1 MKARSKFILWV
12 AALYAALLA
21 VPAALGV
28 LLAAGLPAG
37 EQEAFLAIVAE
48 RAPVL
53 AFAALILLF
62 VSVGA
67 VKWLFDQYLTAVHA
81 LAEQTGVVLGANAA
95 LRVTTQGGREVA
107 EAAAAINR
115 LADAHRA
122 LRLEFELRAKEAG
135 ARLEVERNRLA
146 ALMSEL
152 SEGVLVCN
160 AEGRILLYNERAK
173 ALFAAGATS
182 ATRAV
187 AALVG
192 LGRSVFALIDRDQ
205 IAHALEKLQR
215 LHQPGAVPPSTRFVI
230 ATAAGRL
237 LKTRAAPFVDSAGA
251 VAGIVLALEDVTGL
265 LDQEAARRGL
275 LQALAAGVRA
285 PTANIRA
292 AAENLAAY
300 PDMDAARREQFVQIV
315 AAESKGLSQQLDVAL
330 REYADALKAHLA
342 LEDMRAVDL
351 LGVVRQRI
359 GALLGMP
366 CELEA
371 VDEELWL
378 RVDSFAFVQAIAFL
392 ATRLH
397 DGYAV
402 QRLRFS
408 ARAAGGHAEL
418 DMGWDGSAVAS
429 EALSLWEDEPMRA
442 GAEQTPLT
450 LRDVLERHGGEVW
463 YQATELAGARGAQ
476 FRFLLPAGEAV
487 TAPGRVAAAPA
498 ESRPEYYDFDLFRE
512 SGATR
517 ALQERRLSELVYTAF
532 DTETTGLEP
541 SAGDEIIS
549 IGAVRIVNGR
559 LLKNEVFERLVD
571 PRRALSRASAA
582 IHGIGADALQGQPV
596 IEQVLPS
603 FHRFCEDSV
612 LLAHNAAFDMRFLQ
626 LKETSSGVR
635 FTQPVLDTLLL
646 SAAVHPNHADHR
658 LEAIA
663 ARLGLRLIG
672 RHTALGDALLTG
684 EIFLKLLPL
693 LAARGVATLGEA
705 LAASRETY
713 YARLQY

>member
-1 MKARSKFILWV
+1 MKARRKFLLWV
-12 AALYAALLA
+12 AGVYAVLLA
-21 VPAALGV
+21 VPGTLGA
-28 LLAAGLPAG
+28 LLAAGLTPA
-37 EQEAFLAIVAE
+37 EREAFLGFIAGE
-48 RAPVL
+48 APLL
-53 AFAALILLF
+53 AFAALILFF
-62 VSVGA
+62 VSFGA
-67 VKWLFDQYLTAVHA
+67 VKWLFDQYPTAVHA

-95 LRVTTQGGREVA
+95 LRVTTQGAREVA

-122 LRLEFELRAKEAG
+122 LRRDFELRATEAG
-135 ARLEVERNRLA
+135 AKLGEERNRLA
-146 ALMSEL
+146 ALMSQL

-160 AEGRILLYNERAK
+160 AEGRILLYNERAR
-173 ALFAAGATS
+173 ALFAAREAAAT
-182 ATRAV
+182 

-205 IAHALEKLQR
+205 IAHAMEKLAR
-215 LHQPGAVPPSTRFVI
+215 LRQSGAAPPTTRFVI

-237 LKTRAAPFVDSAGA
+237 LKVSAAPFVDAAGA

-265 LDQEAARRGL
+265 LDREAARRGL

-292 AAENLAAY
+292 AAENLAVY

-315 AAESKGLSQQLDVAL
+315 AAESKSLSRQLDTAL
-330 REYADALKAHLA
+330 REYAGALKANLA
-342 LEDMRAVDL
+342 LENMRALDL
-351 LGVVRQRI
+351 LGVVRQHI
-359 GALLGMP
+359 GASLGMAS
-366 CELEA
+366 ELEA
-371 VDEELWL
+371 VDEGLWL
-378 RVDSFAFVQAIAFL
+378 QIDSFAFVQALSFVA
-392 ATRLH
+392 ARLR
-397 DGYAV
+397 DAYAV
-402 QRLRFS
+402 RSLRFS
-408 ARAAGGHAEL
+408 ARAAGAHAEL

-429 EALSLWEDEPMRA
+429 DALSRWEDEPMQV

-463 YQATELAGARGAQ
+463 YKAADPVGGRTAR
-476 FRFLLPAGEAV
+476 FRFLLPAGDAA
-487 TAPGRVAAAPA
+487 TAQARVAVAPA
-498 ESRPEYYDFDLFRE
+498 GSRPEYYDFDLFRE

-517 ALQERRLSELVYTAF
+517 ELQERALSELAYTAF

-559 LLKNEVFERLVD
+559 LLKSEVFEQLVN
-571 PRRALSRASAA
+571 PRRALARESAA
-582 IHGIGADALQGQPV
+582 VHGIGAEALEGQPL

-612 LLAHNAAFDMRFLQ
+612 LVAHNAAFDMRFLQ
-626 LKETSSGVR
+626 LKEASSGVR

-646 SAAVHPNHADHR
+646 SAAVHPSHADHR
-658 LEAIA
+658 LESIA
-663 ARLGLRLIG
+663 ERLGVRVIG

-684 EIFLKLLPL
+684 EVFLKLLPL
-693 LAARGVATLGEA
+693 LAGRGISTLGEA
-705 LAASRETY
+705 LDASRETY

>member
-1 MKARSKFILWV
+1 MKARSKFVLWV
-12 AALYAALLA
+12 AVVYAVLLA
-21 VPAALGV
+21 IPAVLGV
-28 LLAAGLPAG
+28 LLAAGLPASQ
-37 EQEAFLAIVAE
+37 QEALLAIVSE

-62 VSVGA
+62 VAAGA
-67 VKWLFDQYLTAVHA
+67 VKWLFDAYLTAMHA
-81 LAEQTGVVLGANAA
+81 LAEQTGVVLGANAE

-115 LADAHRA
+115 LADAYRA
-122 LRLEFELRAKEAG
+122 LRRDFELRAKEAG
-135 ARLEVERNRLA
+135 AGLEEERNRLA
-146 ALMSEL
+146 ALMAEL
-152 SEGVLVCN
+152 SEGVLVCH

-173 ALFAAGATS
+173 ALFAAGETTAT
-182 ATRAV
+182 

-192 LGRSVFALIDRDQ
+192 LGRSVFALIDREQ
-205 IAHALEKLQR
+205 IAHALEKLRR
-215 LHQPGAVPPSTRFVI
+215 LRQPGAAPPTTRFVT

-237 LKTRAAPFVDSAGA
+237 LKVTAAPFGDLAGA
-251 VAGIVLALEDVTGL
+251 VAGIVLALEDVTGQ

-292 AAENLAAY
+292 AAENLAAF
-300 PDMDAARREQFVQIV
+300 PDMDAGRREQFAQIV
-315 AAESKGLSQQLDVAL
+315 AAESKSLSRQLDAAL
-330 REYADALKAHLA
+330 REYADALKAQLA

-351 LGVVRQRI
+351 LGVACQRI
-359 GALLGMP
+359 GASLGLA

-378 RVDSFAFVQAIAFL
+378 RVDSFAFVQALVFL
-392 ATRLH
+392 AARLR

-402 QRLRFS
+402 QSLRFS
-408 ARAAGGHAEL
+408 ARKAGGHAEM
-418 DMGWDGSAVAS
+418 DMGWDGPAVAS
-429 EALSLWEDEPMRA
+429 DALSRWENEPLQV
-442 GAEQTPLT
+442 GAEHTPLT

-463 YQATELAGARGAQ
+463 YQAEDSGGRRPAH
-476 FRFLLPAGEAV
+476 FRFLLPAGEA
-487 TAPGRVAAAPA
+487 AAVAARTAVAPI
-498 ESRPEYYDFDLFRE
+498 ESRPEYYDFDLFRD

-517 ALQERRLSELVYTAF
+517 ALQERRLSELAYTAF

-559 LLKNEVFERLVD
+559 LLKNEVFEQLVD
-571 PRRALSRASAA
+571 PRRALSRESAA
-582 IHGIGADALQGQPV
+582 IHGIGAKALEGQPV
-596 IEQVLPS
+596 IERVLPA

-612 LLAHNAAFDMRFLQ
+612 LVAHNAAFDMRFLQ
-626 LKETSSGVR
+626 LKETSSEVR

-646 SAAVHPNHADHR
+646 SAAVHPSHADHR
-658 LEAIA
+658 LESIA
-663 ARLGLRLIG
+663 ERLGVRLIG
-672 RHTALGDALLTG
+672 RHTALGDALMTG

-693 LAARGVATLGEA
+693 LAERGVATLGEA
-705 LAASRETY
+705 LEASRETY

>member
-1 MKARSKFILWV
+1 MKARRKFILWV
-12 AALYAALLA
+12 AIVYAALLA

-28 LLAAGLPAG
+28 LLAAGLPLA
-37 EQEAFLAIVAE
+37 EQDAFLAIVSE
-48 RAPVL
+48 RAPAL

-62 VSVGA
+62 VGAGA
-67 VKWLFDQYLTAVHA
+67 VKWLFDEYVTAVHA
-81 LAEQTGVVLGANAA
+81 LAEQTGVVLGANAE

-122 LRLEFELRAKEAG
+122 LRRDFELRAREAG
-135 ARLEVERNRLA
+135 ARLEEERNRLA

-173 ALFAAGATS
+173 ALFAAGKTPAT
-182 ATRAV
+182 V
-187 AALVG
+187 ALVG
-192 LGRSVFALIDRDQ
+192 LGRSVFALIDREQ

-215 LHQPGAVPPSTRFVI
+215 RRQPGAAPPTTRFVT

-237 LKTRAAPFVDSAGA
+237 LKVRATLFGDSVGA
-251 VAGIVLALEDVTGL
+251 VAGIVLALEDVTGQ

-300 PDMDAARREQFVQIV
+300 PDMDAGRREQFVQIV
-315 AAESKGLSQQLDVAL
+315 AAESKSLSQQLDTAL
-330 REYADALKAHLA
+330 REYADALKAQLA
-342 LEDMRAVDL
+342 LENMQAADL

-359 GALLGMP
+359 GSSLGMAS
-366 CELEA
+366 ELEA

-378 RVDSFAFVQAIAFL
+378 RVDSFAFVQALAFL
-392 ATRLH
+392 AARLR

-402 QRLRFS
+402 QSLRFS
-408 ARAAGGHAEL
+408 ARAARGHAEL

-429 EALSLWEDEPMRA
+429 DALALWEDEPMQI

-463 YQATELAGARGAQ
+463 YQAPDPGGPRTAH
-476 FRFLLPAGEAV
+476 FRFMLPAGEAV
-487 TAPGRVAAAPA
+487 TAAVRAAVAPI
-498 ESRPEYYDFDLFRE
+498 ESRPEYYDFDLFRD
-512 SGATR
+512 SSATR
-517 ALQERRLSELVYTAF
+517 ALQERRLSELAYTAF

-559 LLKNEVFERLVD
+559 LLKNEVFEQLVD
-571 PRRALSRASAA
+571 PRRALSRESAA
-582 IHGIGADALQGQPV
+582 IHGIGAEALEGQPV
-596 IEQVLPS
+596 IARVLPA

-612 LLAHNAAFDMRFLQ
+612 LVAHNAAFDMRFLQ

-635 FTQPVLDTLLL
+635 FMQPVLDTLLL
-646 SAAVHPNHADHR
+646 SAAVHPSHADHR
-658 LEAIA
+658 LESIA
-663 ARLGLRLIG
+663 ERLGVRVIG

-693 LAARGVATLGEA
+693 LAMRGVATLGEA
-705 LAASRETY
+705 LEASRETY

>member
-1 MKARSKFILWV
+1 MKAQSKFVLWV
-12 AALYAALLA
+12 GVLYLA
-21 VPAALGV
+21 VLGATAVLGV
-28 LLAAGLPAG
+28 VLGAGLPAAD
-37 EQEAFLAIVAE
+37 QEALLRILAE
-48 RAPVL
+48 RSP
-53 AFAALILLF
+53 ALVFVGAVLLF
-62 VSVGA
+62 VCAGA
-67 VKWLFDQYLTAVHA
+67 VKWLFAQYVTAVRA
-81 LAEQTGVVLGANAA
+81 LAEQTTVVAGANEAF
-95 LRVTTQGGREVA
+95 RVSTEGAREVA

-115 LADAHRA
+115 LAEAHHA
-122 LRLEFELRAKEAG
+122 LRRDFAQRARESG
-135 ARLEVERNRLA
+135 AQLSEERNRLA

-160 AEGRILLYNERAK
+160 AEGRILLYNEQAK
-173 ALFAAGATS
+173 GLFAAGQAGAT
-182 ATRAV
+182 

-215 LHQPGAVPPSTRFVI
+215 LRQPGAAPPTTRFVI
-230 ATAAGRL
+230 ATSSGRL
-237 LKTRAAPFVDSAGA
+237 LKARAAPFVDSAGTL
-251 VAGIVLALEDVTGL
+251 AGLVLALEDVTGM

-285 PTANIRA
+285 PTASLRA
-292 AAENLAAY
+292 AAENLAAF
-300 PDMDAARREQFVQIV
+300 PDMDAGRREQFVHIV
-315 AAESKGLSQQLDVAL
+315 AAESKSLSQQLDAAL
-330 REYADALKAHLA
+330 REYADALKAQLA

-351 LGVVRQRI
+351 LGVVCQRI
-359 GALLGMP
+359 GSSLGMAS
-366 CELEA
+366 ELEA
-371 VDEELWL
+371 VDDALWL
-378 RVDSFAFVQAIAFL
+378 RVDSFAFVQALAFL
-392 ATRLH
+392 AARLR
-397 DGYAV
+397 DGYSV
-402 QRLRFS
+402 RSLRFS
-408 ARAAGGHAEL
+408 ARAADGHAEL
-418 DMGWDGSAVAS
+418 DMGWAGSAVPS
-429 EALSLWEDEPMRA
+429 DALSLWEDEPMRV

-450 LRDVLERHGGEVW
+450 LRDVLERHGGEAW
-463 YQATELAGARGAQ
+463 YQAADSVGERTAH

-487 TAPGRVAAAPA
+487 RAPARVAAAPA

-517 ALQERRLSELVYTAF
+517 ALQERRLVELAYTAF
-532 DTETTGLEP
+532 DSETTGLEP

-559 LLKNEVFERLVD
+559 LLKHEIFEQLVD
-571 PRRALSRASAA
+571 PRRALSRESAA
-582 IHGIGADALQGQPV
+582 IHGIGAEALKGQPV

-612 LLAHNAAFDMRFLQ
+612 LVAHNAAFDMRFLQ
-626 LKETSSGVR
+626 LKEASSGVR

-646 SAAVHPNHADHR
+646 SAAVHPSHADHR
-658 LEAIA
+658 LESIA
-663 ARLGLRLIG
+663 ERLGVRVIG

>member
-1 MKARSKFILWV
+1 MKARRKFILWV
-12 AALYAALLA
+12 AVLYAALLA

-37 EQEAFLAIVAE
+37 EQEVFLAIVSE

-62 VSVGA
+62 VSAGA

-122 LRLEFELRAKEAG
+122 LRRDFELRARETG
-135 ARLEVERNRLA
+135 AKLEEERNRLA

-173 ALFAAGATS
+173 ALFAAGETA
-182 ATRAV
+182 AAG
-187 AALVG
+187 ALVG

-215 LHQPGAVPPSTRFVI
+215 LRQPGAAPPTTRFVI
-230 ATAAGRL
+230 ATAAARL
-237 LKTRAAPFVDSAGA
+237 LKVRAAPFVDSAGA
-251 VAGIVLALEDVTGL
+251 VAGVVLALEDVTGL

-315 AAESKGLSQQLDVAL
+315 AAESKSLSQQLDAAL
-330 REYADALKAHLA
+330 REYADALKAHFA
-342 LEDMRAVDL
+342 LENMRAVDL

-359 GALLGMP
+359 SASLGMAS
-366 CELEA
+366 ELD

-378 RVDSFAFVQAIAFL
+378 RLDSFAFVQALVSL
-392 ATRLH
+392 ATRLR

-402 QRLRFS
+402 QSLRFS

-418 DMGWDGSAVAS
+418 DMGWAGSAVPS
-429 EALSLWEDEPMRA
+429 DALSLWEDEPMRV

-463 YQATELAGARGAQ
+463 YQAADPAGERTAH

-487 TAPGRVAAAPA
+487 TAPARVAVAPA

-512 SGATR
+512 SGATQ
-517 ALQERRLSELVYTAF
+517 AQERRLSELAYTAF

-559 LLKNEVFERLVD
+559 LLKNEVFEQLID
-571 PRRALSRASAA
+571 PRRALSRESAA
-582 IHGIGADALQGQPV
+582 IHGIGAEALQGQPA

-612 LLAHNAAFDMRFLQ
+612 LVAHNAAFDMRFLQ
-626 LKETSSGVR
+626 LKEASSGVR

-646 SAAVHPNHADHR
+646 SAAVHPSHADHT
-658 LEAIA
+658 LESIA
-663 ARLGLRLIG
+663 ERLGVRVIG

-693 LAARGVATLGEA
+693 LAERGVATLGEA
-705 LAASRETY
+705 LEASRATY

>member
-1 MKARSKFILWV
+1 MKARRKFILWV
-12 AALYAALLA
+12 VVLYAALLA
-21 VPAALGV
+21 IPAALGV
-28 LLAAGLPAG
+28 LLAAGLPAP
-37 EQEAFLAIVAE
+37 EQEVFLAMVSE
-48 RAPVL
+48 RAPAL

-81 LAEQTGVVLGANAA
+81 LAEQTGVVLGANAE

-122 LRLEFELRAKEAG
+122 LRRDFELRARVAG
-135 ARLEVERNRLA
+135 AKLEEERNRLA

-152 SEGVLVCN
+152 SEGVMVCN
-160 AEGRILLYNERAK
+160 AQGRILLYNEQAK
-173 ALFAAGATS
+173 ALFAAGETGAT
-182 ATRAV
+182 

-215 LHQPGAVPPSTRFVI
+215 VRQPGAAPPTTRFVI

-237 LKTRAAPFVDSAGA
+237 LKVRAAPFVDSAGTL
-251 VAGIVLALEDVTGL
+251 AGLVLALEDVTGL

-285 PTANIRA
+285 PTASLRA
-292 AAENLAAY
+292 AAENLAAF
-300 PDMDAARREQFVQIV
+300 PDMDAGRREQFVQIV
-315 AAESKGLSQQLDVAL
+315 AAESKSLSQQLDAAL
-330 REYADALKAHLA
+330 REYADVLKAQLA
-342 LEDMRAVDL
+342 LENMRAVDL
-351 LGVVRQRI
+351 LGVVCQRI
-359 GALLGMP
+359 GASLGMAS
-366 CELEA
+366 ELES
-371 VDEELWL
+371 VDQALWL
-378 RVDSFAFVQAIAFL
+378 RVDSFAFVQALAFL
-392 ATRLH
+392 AARLR
-397 DGYAV
+397 DRYTV

-408 ARAAGGHAEL
+408 VHAAGGYAEL

-429 EALSLWEDEPMRA
+429 DALSLWEDEPMQV

-463 YQATELAGARGAQ
+463 YQAADPAGERTAH

-487 TAPGRVAAAPA
+487 TTPARVPRAPA

-512 SGATR
+512 SDATR
-517 ALQERRLSELVYTAF
+517 ALQERRLSELAYTAF

-559 LLKNEVFERLVD
+559 MLKNEVFEQLVN
-571 PRRALSRASAA
+571 PRRALSRESAA
-582 IHGIGADALQGQPV
+582 IHGIGAEALEGQPV
-596 IEQVLPS
+596 IERVLPA
-603 FHRFCEDSV
+603 FHRFCADSV
-612 LLAHNAAFDMRFLQ
+612 LVAHNAAFDMRFLQ
-626 LKETSSGVR
+626 LKEESAGVR
-635 FTQPVLDTLLL
+635 FAQPVLDTLLL
-646 SAAVHPNHADHR
+646 SAAVHPSHTEHR
-658 LEAIA
+658 LESIA
-663 ARLGLRLIG
+663 ERLGVRVIG

-693 LAARGVATLGEA
+693 LAERGVATLGEA
-705 LAASRETY
+705 LEASRETY
-713 YARLQY
+713 YARLRY

>member
-1 MKARSKFILWV
+1 MKARRKFILWV
-12 AALYAALLA
+12 AVLYAALLA

-28 LLAAGLPAG
+28 LLAAGLPAP
-37 EQEAFLAIVAE
+37 EQEVFLAIVSE
-48 RAPVL
+48 RGPVL

-62 VSVGA
+62 VSAGV
-67 VKWLFDQYLTAVHA
+67 VRWLFAEYVTAVHA
-81 LAEQTGVVLGANAA
+81 LAEQTGVVLGANPA
-95 LRVTTQGGREVA
+95 LRVTTQGAREVA
-107 EAAAAINR
+107 AAAAAINR

-122 LRLEFELRAKEAG
+122 LQRDFEQRARESGAKLEE
-135 ARLEVERNRLA
+135 ERNRLA

-160 AEGRILLYNERAK
+160 AEGRILLYNEQAK
-173 ALFAAGATS
+173 GLFAAGETDAT
-182 ATRAV
+182 

-215 LHQPGAVPPSTRFVI
+215 LRQPGAALPTTRFVI

-237 LKTRAAPFVDSAGA
+237 LKVRAAPFVDSAGA
-251 VAGIVLALEDVTGL
+251 VAGLVLALEDVTGL
-265 LDQEAARRGL
+265 LDQETARRGL

-315 AAESKGLSQQLDVAL
+315 AAESKGLSQQLDAAL
-330 REYADALKAHLA
+330 RQYADALKAHLA

-359 GALLGMP
+359 GASLGMASK
-366 CELEA
+366 LEA

-378 RVDSFAFVQAIAFL
+378 RLDSFAFVQALAFL
-392 ATRLH
+392 AARLR
-397 DGYAV
+397 DRYKV
-402 QRLRFS
+402 QSLRFS

-418 DMGWDGSAVAS
+418 DMGWDGSAVPS
-429 EALSLWEDEPMRA
+429 DALSLWEDEPMQV

-463 YQATELAGARGAQ
+463 YQAAEHAGERSAQ

-487 TAPGRVAAAPA
+487 AAPARVAAATA
-498 ESRPEYYDFDLFRE
+498 ESRPEYYDFDLFLE

-517 ALQERRLSELVYTAF
+517 ALQERRLSELAYTAF

-559 LLKNEVFERLVD
+559 LLKNEVFEQLVD
-571 PRRALSRASAA
+571 PRRSLSRESAA
-582 IHGIGADALQGQPV
+582 IHGIGAEALQGQPV
-596 IEQVLPS
+596 IEQVLPV
-603 FHRFCEDSV
+603 FQRFCEDSV
-612 LLAHNAAFDMRFLQ
+612 LVAHNAAFDMRFFQ
-626 LKETSSGVR
+626 LKEASSGVR

-646 SAAVHPNHADHR
+646 SAAVHPSHADHR
-658 LEAIA
+658 LESIA
-663 ARLGLRLIG
+663 ERLGVRLIG

-693 LAARGVATLGEA
+693 LAERGVATLGEA

>member
-1 MKARSKFILWV
+1 MKARRKFILWV
-12 AALYAALLA
+12 AVLYAALLA

-28 LLAAGLPAG
+28 LLTAGLPAG
-37 EQEAFLAIVAE
+37 EQEAFLAIVSE
-48 RAPVL
+48 RAPAL

-122 LRLEFELRAKEAG
+122 LRRDFELRAKEAG
-135 ARLEVERNRLA
+135 ARLEEERNRLA

-173 ALFAAGATS
+173 ALFAAGEAAATG
-182 ATRAV
+182 V
-187 AALVG
+187 LVG
-192 LGRSVFALIDRDQ
+192 LGRSVFTLIDRDQ

-215 LHQPGAVPPSTRFVI
+215 LRQSGAAPPTTRFVI

-237 LKTRAAPFVDSAGA
+237 VKIRAAPFVDSAGA
-251 VAGIVLALEDVTGL
+251 VAGVVLALEDVTGL

-300 PDMDAARREQFVQIV
+300 PEMDAARREQFVQIV
-315 AAESKGLSQQLDVAL
+315 AAESKSLSRQLDAAL

-342 LEDMRAVDL
+342 LESMRAVDL

-359 GALLGMP
+359 GASLGMAS
-366 CELEA
+366 ELEA

-378 RVDSFAFVQAIAFL
+378 RVDSFAFVQAL
-392 ATRLH
+392 ASLAARLR
-397 DGYAV
+397 DGYNV

-418 DMGWDGSAVAS
+418 DMGWEGSAVAS
-429 EALSLWEDEPMRA
+429 DALALWEDESMQA

-463 YQATELAGARGAQ
+463 YRAADPAGERGPH

-487 TAPGRVAAAPA
+487 AAPARVTAAPA

-517 ALQERRLSELVYTAF
+517 ALQERRLSELAYTAF

-559 LLKNEVFERLVD
+559 LLKNEVFEQLID
-571 PRRALSRASAA
+571 PRRALSRESAA
-582 IHGIGADALQGQPV
+582 IHGIGAEALRGQPA

-626 LKETSSGVR
+626 LKEASSGVS
-635 FTQPVLDTLLL
+635 FTHPVLDTLLL
-646 SAAVHPNHADHR
+646 SAAVHPSHADHR
-658 LEAIA
+658 LESIA
-663 ARLGLRLIG
+663 ERLGVRLIG

-693 LAARGVATLGEA
+693 LAERGVATLGEA